1 VIDYYERIEL
11 AVDFMEKNLKSA
23 VYAAEVSAAAFSSQW
38 HFQRIFRYLTGY
50 SVAGYL
56 RARRLAEAACD
67 LTLRGRKVIDVALD
81 YQYESP
87 EAFSRAFKKNY
98 GLNPGEARRTDEL
111 EFFPPI
117 NIRDGK
123 FHDVYPNVAVEERVV
138 VRKETLV
145 RGLSQRTTMRN
156 NQGFYDIP
164 RFWSEF
170 FASDHRERIV
180 EAAQSDALL
189 GVYSDWD
196 YEENFDLTIGPP
208 VNVER
213 ESPGLRTIRIPAGK
227 YAVFTIPGSAPY
239 DLVAGWKY
247 IYATWLPNTRLER
260 AYGVDFDWFDDRF
273 TQDASALSD
282 IYIPLA

>member
-38 HFQRIFRYLTGY
+38 HFQRIFRYLTGH

-67 LTLRGRKVIDVALD
+67 LVLRGRKVIDVALE

-87 EAFSRAFKKNY
+87 EAFARAFKKNF
-98 GLNPGEARRTDEL
+98 GVNPGEARRTDEL
-111 EFFPPI
+111 EFFAPI

-123 FHDVYPNVAVEERVV
+123 YHDVYPNVAVEERVV

-145 RGLSQRTTMRN
+145 RGLSNRTSMRN
-156 NQGFYDIP
+156 NQGFHDIP

-170 FASDHRERIV
+170 FASGHREDIAD
-180 EAAQSDALL
+180 AAPPGALL

-208 VNVER
+208 VSAER
-213 ESPGLRTIRIPAGK
+213 ESPGLRTICIPAGK

-260 AYGVDFDWFDDRF
+260 AYGVDFDWFDERF
-273 TQDASALSD
+273 TGDASALSD